1 MKVTKQRLMEVAG
14 IRLKESSFTKV
25 TKDMWS
31 KMSDVE
37 RANALLTAIKDPDE
51 ADSFI
56 DSEWEALPSKAAGYM
71 HVYNDK
77 YGGLNEAAIEG
88 DMLVLTLKVPVEL
101 FIDAARSMEM
111 YPDADLEASP
121 TMLKQLAATMEDDLD
136 TWFGNNGGEWLEDGI
151 GQNVYD
157 DFLVDEETGLSEK
170 KHNI

>member
-1 MKVTKQRLMEVAG
+1 MKLNKQRLMEVAG
-14 IRLKESSFTKV
+14 IQLKESSFTKV

-56 DSEWEALPSKAAGYM
+56 DSEWEALPSKATGYM

-77 YGGLNEAAIEG
+77 YGGLNEATIEDG
-88 DMLVLTLKVPVEL
+88 DLLVLTLKVPVEL
-101 FIDAARSMEM
+101 FIDAAEAVEM

-121 TMLKQLAATMEDDLD
+121 TMLKQLAATMEDELD
-136 TWFGNNGGEWLEDGI
+136 AWFDREGDSWMTWIHDGI
-151 GQNVYD
+151 ERGVYD
-157 DFLVDEETGLSEK
+157 DFLVDEGTGLS
-170 KHNI
+170 